1 MDLIIKN
8 MPYLLATH
16 GAAFTGVRQS
26 AVEAKDLIETISLDI
41 ERHTA
46 TVCMD
51 CTSVCCINRHSRYD
65 RSDII
70 FLSALGVDVPEYD
83 SGTEETAPCRFLGN
97 RGCIL
102 KRSLRPY
109 RCTWFFCT
117 PLLDHIVVSSDPSA
131 YRRFMKTLQTI
142 TEKRTIM
149 IDGFEKLKRRY
160 PAFRYDK
167 Y

>member
-1 MDLIIKN
+1 MITKN
-8 MPYLLATH
+8 IPYLLATY
-16 GAAFTGVRQS
+16 GAAFAGVRQS
-26 AVEAKDLIETISLDI
+26 AVEAKELIETISLDI

-46 TVCMD
+46 TACKD

-70 FLSALGVDVPEYD
+70 FLSALGIDVPEYD
-83 SGTEETAPCRFLGN
+83 SGTEETAPCRFLGK

-117 PLLDHIVVSSDPSA
+117 LLLDHIAVSSDPSA
-131 YRRFMKTLQTI
+131 YRRFLRTLQTI

-149 IDGFEKLKRRY
+149 IDDFEKAGAKIPGLQIR
-160 PAFRYDK
+160 
-167 Y
+167 